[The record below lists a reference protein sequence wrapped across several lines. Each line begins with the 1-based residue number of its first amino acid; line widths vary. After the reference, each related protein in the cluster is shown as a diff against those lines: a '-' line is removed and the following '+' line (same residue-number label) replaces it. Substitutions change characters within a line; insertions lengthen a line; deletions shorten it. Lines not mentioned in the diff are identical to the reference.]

1 MIPSTKKM
9 CIFEEETNYNL
20 MLKKIRKIRIK
31 SQCIHAE
38 IPLIIFFCD
47 VKMLLQNV
55 SISNYFMKFAQ
66 IDLISA

>member
-1 MIPSTKKM
+1 M

-38 IPLIIFFCD
+38 TPLIIFLCD
-47 VKMLLQNV
+47 AKMLLQNV
-55 SISNYFMKFAQ
+55 SISNYFMKLAQ
-66 IDLISA
+66 VDLINS